1 MHKAGWFAALA
12 AGITA
17 AGCTVAPKYE
27 RPAVELPAA
36 WAASAPAPFT
46 DGRWWRIYGEPAL
59 DQLVEQAFA
68 ANSDL
73 AVAVAR
79 VDEAR
84 ALLREAD
91 ASFYPQ
97 VDANVSRNRSL
108 SSAATGLLPPGTPR
122 ERNSYRATLDV
133 SYEIDLFG
141 RLRGTAD
148 AAKADLAASEA
159 ARDGV
164 RLALAAQVANGYF
177 ALQTIDARRDIVRRT
192 LALRDE
198 ALQLERKRQSAGLAS
213 DFDLRQLEA
222 EVASARAQL
231 PLIERERGVQ
241 EAALLVLSGRS
252 PKDVFEA
259 SLPGAESREPVLSAP
274 AVPAGLPSELLLRRP
289 DLVEAEQRLV
299 AANARIAV
307 ARAAAF
313 PSISLT
319 GFLGSESSALSSL
332 FSGPAGIWQLAIAVA
347 QPIFAG
353 GRLEAR
359 TEAAQARERQA
370 LAQYQGAI
378 RNAFR
383 EVRDALAA
391 QARARE
397 SFEAESDRVTALA
410 EAARLARLRHEHGL
424 SSRLELLDAERNLLA
439 ARNGRIEAAR
449 SHRAAIAD
457 LFRALGG

>member
-1 MHKAGWFAALA
+1 MNRSVRIVALA
-12 AGITA
+12 ALVL
-17 AGCTVAPKYE
+17 AGCAAAPKFE

-59 DQLVEQAFA
+59 DQLVERAFA
-68 ANSDL
+68 ANTDL

-91 ASFYPQ
+91 ASFTPQ

-141 RLRGTAD
+141 RLRGSAD
-148 AAKADLAASEA
+148 AARADLAASEA

-177 ALQTIDARRDIVRRT
+177 ALQALDARRDNLRRT
-192 LALRDE
+192 LALRGE

-213 DFDLRQLEA
+213 DFDLRQLDA
-222 EVASARAQL
+222 EVASVRAQL
-231 PLIERERGVQ
+231 PLIERERGAQ

-252 PKDVFEA
+252 PKDIFEA
-259 SLPGAESREPVLSAP
+259 SLPGAAPREPVLPAP

-332 FSGPAGIWQLAIAVA
+332 FSGPAGIWQLAIALA
-347 QPIFAG
+347 QPIFSG

-397 SFEAESDRVTALA
+397 SFEAESDRVKALA

-424 SSRLELLDAERNLLA
+424 ASRLDVLDAERNLLA
-439 ARNGRIEAAR
+439 AQAGRIEAAR
-449 SHRAAIAD
+449 SQRAAIAD

>member
-1 MHKAGWFAALA
+1 MNKPARIVVLAALA
-12 AGITA
+12 V

-68 ANSDL
+68 ANTDL

-84 ALLREAD
+84 ALVREAD

-97 VDANVSRNRSL
+97 VDANLSRNRSL

-122 ERNSYRATLDV
+122 ERNNYRATLDV

-141 RLRGTAD
+141 RLRGSAD
-148 AAKADLAASEA
+148 AARADLAASEA

-164 RLALAAQVANGYF
+164 RLALAAQVASAYF
-177 ALQTIDARRDIVRRT
+177 ALQALDSRRDIVRRT
-192 LALRDE
+192 LGLRE
-198 ALQLERKRQSAGLAS
+198 ESLQLERKRQSAGLAS
-213 DFDLRQLEA
+213 DFDLRQIEA

-241 EAALLVLSGRS
+241 EAALLVLTGRS
-252 PKDVFEA
+252 PRDVFEA
-259 SLPGAESREPVLSAP
+259 SLPGMEPREPVLTAP

-332 FSGPAGIWQLAIAVA
+332 FSGPAGVWQLAISLA

-397 SFEAESDRVTALA
+397 SFEAESERVSALA

-424 SSRLELLDAERNLLA
+424 SGRLELLDAERNLLA
-439 ARNGRIEAAR
+439 ARTGRIEAAR
-449 SHRAAIAD
+449 AHRAAIAD

>member
-1 MHKAGWFAALA
+1 MSKPVRIAVLAALA
-12 AGITA
+12 V
-17 AGCTVAPKYE
+17 AGCASPPRFE

-59 DQLVEQAFA
+59 DQLVEDAFA
-68 ANSDL
+68 ANADL

-84 ALLREAD
+84 ALVRESD

-97 VDANVSRNRSL
+97 VDANLSRNRSL

-122 ERNSYRATLDV
+122 ERNNYRATLDV

-141 RLRGTAD
+141 RLRGAAD
-148 AAKADLAASEA
+148 AARADLAASEA

-177 ALQTIDARRDIVRRT
+177 ALQAIDARRDIVRRT
-192 LALRDE
+192 LALREE
-198 ALQLERKRQSAGLAS
+198 ALQLERKRQTAGLAS

-241 EAALLVLSGRS
+241 EAALLVLTGRS
-252 PKDVFEA
+252 PKEVLEA
-259 SLPGAESREPVLSAP
+259 SLPATGPREPALAA
-274 AVPAGLPSELLLRRP
+274 AVVPPGLPSELLLRRP
-289 DLVEAEQRLV
+289 DLVEAEQRLI

-397 SFEAESDRVTALA
+397 SFEAESGRVTALA

-439 ARNGRIEAAR
+439 ARNGRVEAAR
-449 SHRAAIAD
+449 AHRAAIAD

>member
-1 MHKAGWFAALA
+1 MNKRRWIAAVAALA
-12 AGITA
+12 A

-59 DQLVEQAFA
+59 DRLVEDAFA
-68 ANSDL
+68 ANTDL

-84 ALLREAD
+84 ALVREAD

-97 VDANVSRNRSL
+97 VDANVARNRSL

-122 ERNSYRATLDV
+122 ERNNYRATLDV

-148 AAKADLAASEA
+148 AARAELAASEA

-164 RLALAAQVANGYF
+164 RLALAAQVAGSYF
-177 ALQTIDARRDIVRRT
+177 ALQALDSRRDIVRRT
-192 LALRDE
+192 VALREE
-198 ALQLERKRQSAGLAS
+198 ALKLERKRQAAGLAS
-213 DFDLRQLEA
+213 GYDLRQLEA
-222 EVASARAQL
+222 EVAAVRAQL
-231 PLIERERGVQ
+231 PLIERDRGVQ
-241 EAALLVLSGRS
+241 EAALLVLAGRS
-252 PKDVFEA
+252 PKDILQA
-259 SLPGAESREPVLSAP
+259 SLPGIEPREPALGA
-274 AVPAGLPSELLLRRP
+274 AVVPSGLPSELLLRRP
-289 DLVEAEQRLV
+289 DLVEAEQRLI

-332 FSGPAGIWQLAIAVA
+332 FSGPAGIWQLAIAAA
-347 QPIFAG
+347 QPVFAG

-397 SFEAESDRVTALA
+397 SFEAESARVAALV

-424 SSRLELLDAERNLLA
+424 SSRLEWLDAERQLLA
-439 ARNGRIEAAR
+439 ARSSRVEAAR
-449 SHRAAIAD
+449 AHRAAIAD

>member
-1 MHKAGWFAALA
+1 MNKPARIVVLAALA
-12 AGITA
+12 V

-36 WAASAPAPFT
+36 WAATAPAPYT

-59 DQLVEQAFA
+59 DQLVEDAFA
-68 ANSDL
+68 ANTDL

-84 ALLREAD
+84 ALVREAD

-122 ERNSYRATLDV
+122 ERNNYRATLDV

-141 RLRGTAD
+141 RLRGAAD
-148 AAKADLAASEA
+148 AARADLAASEA

-164 RLALAAQVANGYF
+164 RLALAAQVASAYF
-177 ALQTIDARRDIVRRT
+177 ALQALDSRRDIVRRT
-192 LALRDE
+192 LGLREE
-198 ALQLERKRQSAGLAS
+198 ALQLERKRQGAGLAS

-222 EVASARAQL
+222 EVASVRAQL

-241 EAALLVLSGRS
+241 EAALLVLTGRS
-252 PKDVFEA
+252 PRDILEA
-259 SLPGAESREPVLSAP
+259 RLATEPREPALGA
-274 AVPAGLPSELLLRRP
+274 AVVPPGLPSELLLRRP

-332 FSGPAGIWQLAIAVA
+332 FSGPAGIWQLAIAAA

-424 SSRLELLDAERNLLA
+424 ASRLEVLDAERNLLA
-439 ARNGRIEAAR
+439 ARNGRVEAAR
-449 SHRAAIAD
+449 AHRAAIAD

>member
-1 MHKAGWFAALA
+1 MNRPGRIAVLAALA
-12 AGITA
+12 V

-68 ANSDL
+68 ANTDL

-84 ALLREAD
+84 ALVREAD

-97 VDANVSRNRSL
+97 VDANLSRNRSL
-108 SSAATGLLPPGTPR
+108 SSAATGLLPPGVPR
-122 ERNSYRATLDV
+122 ERNIYRATLDV

-141 RLRGTAD
+141 RLRGAAD
-148 AAKADLAASEA
+148 AARADLAASEA

-177 ALQTIDARRDIVRRT
+177 ALQAADARRDIVRRT
-192 LALRDE
+192 LALREE
-198 ALQLERKRQSAGLAS
+198 ALQLERKRQDAGLAS

-241 EAALLVLSGRS
+241 EAALLVITGRS
-252 PKDVFEA
+252 PKDILEA
-259 SLPGAESREPVLSAP
+259 ALATEPREPALGA
-274 AVPAGLPSELLLRRP
+274 AVVPPGLPSELLLRRP

-332 FSGPAGIWQLAIAVA
+332 FSGPAGIWRLAIAAA
-347 QPIFAG
+347 QPIFSG

-397 SFEAESDRVTALA
+397 SFEAESARVAALA

-424 SSRLELLDAERNLLA
+424 ASRLEVLDAERNLLA

>member
-1 MHKAGWFAALA
+1 VNRAALCVVLL
-12 AGITA
+12 A

-36 WAASAPAPFT
+36 WKASAPGPFT
-46 DGRWWRIYGEPAL
+46 DGRWWRIYQEPAL

-68 ANSDL
+68 ANTDL

-84 ALLREAD
+84 ALVREAD
-91 ASFYPQ
+91 SSFYPQ
-97 VDANVSRNRSL
+97 VDAGFSRNRSL
-108 SSAATGLLPPGTPR
+108 SSSAAGTLPPGSQR
-122 ERNSYRATLDV
+122 ERNNYRATLNV

-141 RLRGTAD
+141 RLRGGSD

-164 RLALAAQVANGYF
+164 RLALAAQVASSHF
-177 ALQTIDARRDIVRRT
+177 SLRALDARRDISQRT

-198 ALQLERKRQSAGLAS
+198 TLQLERKRQDAGLAS

-222 EVASARAQL
+222 EAAAVRAQL
-231 PLIERERGVQ
+231 PLIDRDRGVQ
-241 EAALLVLSGRS
+241 EAALLVLAGRS
-252 PKDVFEA
+252 PKAVFEDTIA
-259 SLPGAESREPVLSAP
+259 GAAPREPVLTAA

-319 GFLGSESSALSSL
+319 GFLGSETAALSSL
-332 FSGPAGIWQLAIAVA
+332 FSGPAGIWQIALAVA
-347 QPIFAG
+347 QPIFSG

-383 EVRDALAA
+383 EVRDALSA

-397 SFEAESDRVTALA
+397 SFEAESDRVKALA

-424 SSRLELLDAERNLLA
+424 ASRLDVLDAERNLLA
-439 ARNGRIEAAR
+439 AQAGRIEAAR
-449 SHRAAIAD
+449 AQRAAIAD

>member
-1 MHKAGWFAALA
+1 MNKPGRIAVLAALA
-12 AGITA
+12 V

-68 ANSDL
+68 ANTDL

-84 ALLREAD
+84 ALVREAD

-97 VDANVSRNRSL
+97 VDANLSRNRSL
-108 SSAATGLLPPGTPR
+108 SSAATGLLPPGIPR
-122 ERNSYRATLDV
+122 ERNIYRATLDV

-141 RLRGTAD
+141 RLRGAAD
-148 AAKADLAASEA
+148 AARADLAASEA

-164 RLALAAQVANGYF
+164 RLALAAQIAYGYF
-177 ALQTIDARRDIVRRT
+177 ALQAVDARRDIVRRT
-192 LALRDE
+192 LALREE
-198 ALQLERKRQSAGLAS
+198 ALQLERKRQDAGLAS

-241 EAALLVLSGRS
+241 EAALLVLTGRS
-252 PKDVFEA
+252 PKDILEA
-259 SLPGAESREPVLSAP
+259 GLATEPREPALGA
-274 AVPAGLPSELLLRRP
+274 AVVPPGLPSELLLRRP

-332 FSGPAGIWQLAIAVA
+332 FSGPAGIWRLAIAAA
-347 QPIFAG
+347 QPIFSG

-397 SFEAESDRVTALA
+397 SFEAESARVSALA

-424 SSRLELLDAERNLLA
+424 ASRLEVLDAERNLLA

>member
-1 MHKAGWFAALA
+1 VNRAAI
-12 AGITA
+12 GIALLA
-17 AGCTVAPKYE
+17 AGCTAAPKVE

-36 WAASAPAPFT
+36 WTASAPAPFT
-46 DGRWWRIYGEPAL
+46 DGRWWRIYGEPGL
-59 DQLVEQAFA
+59 DQMVEQAFA
-68 ANSDL
+68 SNTDL

-84 ALLREAD
+84 ALVREAD
-91 ASFYPQ
+91 ASFFPQ
-97 VDANVSRNRSL
+97 VDAGFSRNRSL
-108 SSAATGLLPPGTPR
+108 SSSAAGTLPPGSER
-122 ERNSYRATLDV
+122 ERNNYRAALNV
-133 SYEIDLFG
+133 SYEADLFG

-148 AAKADLAASEA
+148 AAKADLAASVA

-164 RLALAAQVANGYF
+164 RLALAAQVASSYF
-177 ALQTIDARRDIVRRT
+177 ALQALDARRDILQRT
-192 LALRDE
+192 LGLRGE
-198 ALQLERKRQSAGLAS
+198 TLQLERKRQEAGLAS

-222 EVASARAQL
+222 EAAAVRAQL
-231 PLIERERGVQ
+231 PLIERDRGIQ
-241 EAALLVLSGRS
+241 EAALLVLSGRN
-252 PKDVFEA
+252 PKAVFEDSIA
-259 SLPGAESREPVLSAP
+259 KFEPRDPSLAAA

-289 DLVEAEQRLV
+289 DLVEAEQRLI

-332 FSGPAGIWQLAIAVA
+332 FSGPAGIWQLAFALA
-347 QPIFAG
+347 QPIFSG

-397 SFEAESDRVTALA
+397 SFEAESDRVKALA

-424 SSRLELLDAERNLLA
+424 ASRLDVLDAERNLLA
-439 ARNGRIEAAR
+439 AQAGRIEAAR